1 MKKNILLILAYLF
14 SFSFSIFIILFDKK
28 TSDGFMVFFLW
39 FLNFTMILII
49 TLAQVPKTIYHKI
62 FLVIL
67 EDWKIL
73 ILIFALAVF
82 TRFFLL
88 GNYPYVSF
96 GDQIRDTGINAV
108 KIARGE
114 SRDFFTFGDY
124 QGYGNFIP
132 LISYFFLLI
141 LGHASTLIYLIPSS
155 IIGVLSIIL
164 TYFLARLWQ
173 GRKVAFCASL
183 ILIVSFFH
191 LHYSRS
197 ELLVIMDS
205 FLALLIL
212 LGLFLSWRLMI
223 GSFIFGLIAG
233 FSLHFYAGTRG
244 MVAISFLFAVFAGIY
259 KIITSHK
266 KALVMNIKH
275 FFLWIT
281 LFFIGFL
288 ISLGPRITRF
298 NLDNSYARIGQTQ
311 IIFQNKEFLN
321 EDLSE
326 KSAYLYK
333 TYVRSFLVYTFENNT
348 DFHFNYRS
356 ALLGFPINWFFLGG
370 LFYLLLSS
378 RHKENFLSNLLVFV
392 IFIYPITSQ
401 VIVDSVGADHR
412 LMGILPVLAVVAGYG
427 LVKLTERFSLKIG
440 YFVLIVFFIIFIP
453 WQLNYY
459 FNGRLSD
466 INFEEKP
473 LNNYILSEM
482 IDEIKNDKT
491 GSRYYILNSADYDY
505 NFIHYKEDL
514 TFLTFPK
521 QVDLILTYEELKD
534 LLANQDK
541 KFILS
546 IEKPP
551 ANISLKVINK
561 VEFDCSKTDF
571 FSKYRCPLNF
581 KGKYSFYKIY

>member
-1 MKKNILLILAYLF
+1 MKKNILFILAYLF
-14 SFSFSIFIILFDKK
+14 SFALSIFIILFDKK
-28 TSDGFMVFFLW
+28 TAGGFVVFFLW
-39 FLNFTMILII
+39 FLNFALILFI
-49 TLAQVPKTIYHKI
+49 TLVQVPKTIYHRI

-88 GNYPYVSF
+88 GSYPYVSI
-96 GDQIRDTGINAV
+96 GDQMRDTGINAV

-114 SRDFFTFGDY
+114 LRDFFAFGDY

-141 LGHASTLIYLIPSS
+141 LGHSTLIYLIPSS

-205 FLALLIL
+205 FLAPLIL
-212 LGLFLSWRLMI
+212 LGLFFSWRLMI

-233 FSLHFYAGTRG
+233 FSLHFYAGIRG

-259 KIITSHK
+259 KIITGHK
-266 KALVMNIKH
+266 KALVTNIKH
-275 FFLWIT
+275 FFLWII
-281 LFFIGFL
+281 LFFIGFF
-288 ISLGPRITRF
+288 ISLGPRIDRF
-298 NLDNSYARIGQTQ
+298 NRDNSFSQVGQAR
-311 IIFQNKEFLN
+311 IIFQNEEFLKKN
-321 EDLSE
+321 LSE
-326 KSAYLYK
+326 KSIYLYQ
-333 TYVRSFLVYTFENNT
+333 TYVKAFLVYTFENNN

-356 ALLGFPINWFFLGG
+356 ALLGFPVNWFFLGG
-370 LFYLLLSS
+370 LFYLLLSF
-378 RHKENFLSNLLVFV
+378 RHRKNFLSNLLVFV
-392 IFIYPITSQ
+392 IFLYPITNE

-412 LMGILPVLAVVAGYG
+412 LIGILPILAIVAGYG
-427 LVKLTERFSLKIG
+427 LAKLTEKFFFKISNC
-440 YFVLIVFFIIFIP
+440 VLIVFFIIFITC
-453 WQLNYY
+453 QLDHY

-473 LNNYILSEM
+473 LKNYLLSRM
-482 IDEIKNDKT
+482 IDEIKNDQA
-491 GSRYYILNSADYDY
+491 GDRYYILNSTEYDY
-505 NFIHYKEDL
+505 NFLHYREAL

-521 QVDLILTYEELKD
+521 HVDLILTDQELEN
-534 LLANQDK
+534 LLSKQDK
-541 KFILS
+541 KIILS

-551 ANISLKVINK
+551 TNISLKAVGK